1 MSEPKTKPSEESVE
15 TFLASVEDRQKRS
28 DCLELAKIMKEV
40 TGHDP
45 VMWGG
50 SMVGFGRYHYRYDSG
65 REGDWFVTG
74 FAPRKRD
81 LTIYIMPGFDKYG
94 ELMKKIGKH
103 RTGKSCLYVKQ
114 LADVDVTLLKSLV
127 EKSVRQIHEIYGAS
141 E

>member
-15 TFLASVEDRQKRS
+15 TFLASVEDKQKRS
-28 DCLELAKIMKEV
+28 DCLVLARMMTEV
-40 TGHDP
+40 TGRDP

-50 SMVGFGRYHYRYDSG
+50 SMVGFGSYHYRYDSG

-81 LTIYIMPGFDKYG
+81 LTIYIMPGFD
-94 ELMKKIGKH
+94 EHEEMLKKLGKH
-103 RTGKSCLYVKQ
+103 KTGKSCLYLKK

-127 EKSVRQIHEIYGAS
+127 EK
-141 E
+141 